1 MYLKQADRLRLQMQ
15 ARHALPAPERADGD
29 VALPQGTHH
38 AMIFLAYAYRGLSE
52 TRQVADPRGWRLQ
65 SLPGCDNLLHCF
77 GFDQR
82 AKEGHTLA
90 SRGVK

>member
-52 TRQVADPRGWRLQ
+52 TRQVADPRGR
-65 SLPGCDNLLHCF
+65 GLLF
-77 GFDQR
+77 SR
-82 AKEGHTLA
+82 AATISYIVSGLTSGLRKDIL
-90 SRGVK
+90 